1 MSESDE
7 DVRAI
12 KETSEAQH
20 ASRGEA
26 NIDIMRENKSPGNR
40 SKFIPFV
47 RTKTYARQYIYIYSG
62 NSLWRH

>member
-1 MSESDE
+1 MSESDIE

-26 NIDIMRENKSPGNR
+26 NIDIMCENKSPGNR

-47 RTKTYARQYIYIYSG
+47 RTKTYARQ
-62 NSLWRH
+62 